1 MSFGLVAAAGI
12 GLIGGIMSS
21 GAQQDQAKQ
30 NNQYTQQDQELNF
43 QRQAW
48 LAQQQ
53 REWQLQDRQFKAQSI
68 AEFAGDWGGNQSNI
82 TPANQ
87 NAEMGSLDQF
97 DPNKL
102 GSVGATP
109 PPGSS
114 ASAPPASA
122 APPLSQLDP
131 NKAAPPMIQPGAGGG
146 VY

>member
-1 MSFGLVAAAGI
+1 MAEIWGMVAVAGA
-12 GLIGGIMSS
+12 GLIGGVMSS
-21 GAQQDQAKQ
+21 GAQQDAAKQ
-30 NNQYTQQDQELNF
+30 QNQYSQQDQELNF

-109 PPGSS
+109 PPVAPGSS
-114 ASAPPASA
+114 

-131 NKAAPPMIQPGAGGG
+131 KAAPPKVLPGPGTLQ
-146 VY
+146 